1 MSNVVARLRSG
12 TASRVGLKT
21 SALSWGVDALAA
33 VAFVLVFWSP
43 SLAPTLTSSERLEWG
58 GLVALLSASVI
69 LRWKLPVVSPIVAV
83 VVTIVGWVTGLNSD
97 PLLAAAWCLYPF
109 ALRRASRSHGTG
121 LVAVAVVMAAASMM
135 APPFGDPQLGQR
147 SVIGICAL
155 GASWLLGH
163 VEARRQVAVAASV
176 RDQERYER
184 TRQQVVM
191 AREVH
196 DVVGHALSFISA
208 EADTA
213 RTLPGMSE
221 DELRE
226 SLEHI
231 EKRSRAAL
239 EEVQALVRG
248 LRSGELVD
256 GGSSAST
263 LQDLVATARAS
274 GLTVTASL
282 DLPELAPEVQA
293 VVNRVVQES
302 LSNVVRHSEADSCE
316 VAIWQEEGDVA
327 VRVDDNGK
335 GLRSGS
341 ATGSGLTGMRER
353 VEEIGGS
360 LTVSTRLE
368 GGTRVLARLPL
379 GLSRESGVRHE

>member
-1 MSNVVARLRSG
+1 MRFRTGA
-12 TASRVGLKT
+12 ASRTVLKT
-21 SALSWGVDALAA
+21 SALSWSVDTLAA

-43 SLAPTLTSSERLEWG
+43 SLTPTLTSSERLEWG
-58 GLVALLSASVI
+58 GLVALLLASVI
-69 LRWKLPVVSPIVAV
+69 LRWKLPIVSPIVAV
-83 VVTIVGWVTGLNSD
+83 VVTIVGWVAGLNSD
-97 PLLAAAWCLYPF
+97 PLFAAAWCLYPF

-176 RDQERYER
+176 RGQERYER

-274 GLTVTASL
+274 GLTVTVSL

-316 VAIWQEEGDVA
+316 VAIWQEGGDVA

-335 GLRSGS
+335 GLRTGS
-341 ATGSGLTGMRER
+341 AAGSGLTGMRER

-360 LTVSTRLE
+360 LTVSARLE

-379 GLSRESGVRHE
+379 GVSSESGVRHE